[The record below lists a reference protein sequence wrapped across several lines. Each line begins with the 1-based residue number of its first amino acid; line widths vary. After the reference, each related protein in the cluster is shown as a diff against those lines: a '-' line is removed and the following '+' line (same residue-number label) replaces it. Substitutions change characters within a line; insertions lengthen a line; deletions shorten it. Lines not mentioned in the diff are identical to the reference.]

1 MAEKESLIQFPVSFP
16 LKAMGK
22 NVPEFEDTILD
33 IVRRH
38 VPGDDFESM
47 SSRLSSGDKYISI
60 TVTFIAR
67 SRPQLDAIYQLL
79 SEQESVLMAL

>member
-1 MAEKESLIQFPVSFP
+1 MSEQESPIQFPVSFP

-22 NVPEFEDTILD
+22 NVPDFQDTILN

-38 VPGDDFESM
+38 VPGDDFESVN
-47 SSRLSSGDKYISI
+47 SRLSSGDKYISV

-67 SRPQLDAIYQLL
+67 SRHQLDSIYRLL
-79 SEQESVLMAL
+79 SDQESVLMAL